1 MTLLFLFYT
10 FVKIGLFSFGGGYAI
25 LPFLQQI
32 FVDEGLMDAERYM
45 SMVAISQITPGPIA
59 VNASTFVGWDV
70 GGFWGSVVST
80 IGVSLPAFFLVIL
93 AAKFFKK
100 YEDRAITQNT
110 LCGVR
115 AVAVGLMFSAVWSFI
130 LMSML
135 DNDIANFANFNWK
148 ALLIA
153 ILGLV
158 LSIVKFKKFRVGPI
172 GIVVISAVLGIVFL

>member
-10 FVKIGLFSFGGGYAI
+10 FFKIGLFSFGGGYAI

-32 FVDEGLMDAERYM
+32 FVDGGLMDAGRYM

-59 VNASTFVGWDV
+59 VNASTFVGWDIA
-70 GGFWGSVVST
+70 GIWGAVACT
-80 IGVSLPAFFLVIL
+80 IGVSLPAFFLVVL

-100 YEDRAITQNT
+100 YEDKSITKNT
-110 LCGVR
+110 LRGVR

-130 LMSML
+130 VMSMFGGDL
-135 DNDIANFANFNWK
+135 SNLSNFNWK

-153 ILGLV
+153 VLGLA
-158 LSIVKFKKFRVGPI
+158 LSIVKTKKFHVGPI
-172 GIVVISAVLGIVFL
+172 GIVVISAVLGILIL